1 MLSTVVIRQGK
12 PWRRKDSV
20 FMYFEDNAGV
30 IVNPQGRDEGTW
42 ACSCWSKSGE
52 TERLEDREKE
62 VRDRKGNKIYKQ
74 KRPTHFDF
82 SSYFNIRKRKKKGV
96 PLIWVWPTYSHS
108 AITASIFHLF
118 LNLIIMVSN

>member
-62 VRDRKGNKIYKQ
+62 VTDRKGNKIYTQ

-82 SSYFNIRKRKKKGV
+82 SSYFNIRKKKKKKACHLSGCGQ
-96 PLIWVWPTYSHS
+96 LIRTVRLRLVFFIS
-108 AITASIFHLF
+108 F
-118 LNLIIMVSN
+118 